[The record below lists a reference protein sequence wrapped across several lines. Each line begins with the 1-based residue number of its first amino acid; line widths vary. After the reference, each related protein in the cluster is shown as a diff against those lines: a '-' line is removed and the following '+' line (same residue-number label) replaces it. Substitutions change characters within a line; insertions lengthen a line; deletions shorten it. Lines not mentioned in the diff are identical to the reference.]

1 MTKETAP
8 TKNRNRSK
16 QRITPRALLEAK
28 RLSEPKIHPD
38 GRHVVF
44 VVTEADFDE
53 SRWVSHLWL
62 TEWPAPEEGMPE
74 GTEASESR
82 MVTDGTEDTDKATPP
97 RDASFVTERQEEGPE
112 SVSSVIQTEEKNEH
126 ARQLTFSYDGE
137 TRPRWSPD
145 GRYLAFLSARPD
157 ESEPPEEDEE
167 DEEDEPK
174 QQLWVLPA
182 EAGEARKITS
192 AKEGVLDYAWTPDGS
207 ALIYLAPE
215 PRPRPIESV
224 RKEERSRRKLD
235 PVVEQEDRLR
245 RQFWRVDVEERKPKL
260 LYTGDYGIDDF
271 ALSPDGERIGFVTN
285 YTGEWNDY
293 HKVDLWI
300 LNLADGKAFQLLE
313 RRGGKY
319 RLRWSPDGTQIA
331 FLSWLDP
338 QLSYSRE
345 SLFVADVPAIG
356 QEAGFPTAG
365 SCRLATPESFDYD
378 IFDYEWSRHDGAL
391 YVIAAVRTGSEIYR
405 LRDGEMTR
413 LELGDEAE
421 RHALDLDP
429 EGDCLA
435 YVQESATALEEIF
448 LRDEQGEVHQLTRLN
463 AEFGETYRLPGQE
476 VVRWK
481 SPDGLEVEGV
491 LTYPLDHAPGR
502 RAPLVVQ
509 IHGGPKG
516 RSTNTIQNYSHPMV
530 WATEGWAV
538 LRPNYRGSEG
548 YGHGFAIANRRDL
561 GGGDFADIM
570 AGVDA
575 LIDKG
580 LADPDQ
586 LGVMGGSYGGYMT
599 NWVVGHTDRFKAAV
613 SLFGI
618 FHLQT
623 DYSNSDLS
631 SWDNDYLGAY
641 YWEDPEIYRRLS
653 PGSYLENIQ
662 TPTLIIHGESD
673 NNTFISNSKEMYQ
686 ALRHRGVI
694 TQFVHYP
701 REGHGLREPNHK
713 LDEIRRCLAWMDR
726 YVRHGGQ
733 AQGLYRVGDRV
744 PGADGLLEMRVTRA
758 EIATFLG
765 RPKSEAKEAAALLE
779 VVITLHNVDTRQET
793 APITLEIADLRLTPR
808 EAEAASADPLR
819 PVGVPMDLPGGK
831 VLVEGE
837 RLRIV
842 QHPDADTRQL
852 AFACAA
858 VFEVPKAGGDYL
870 LRVADFPPVAVT
882 WSEGEEE
889 ESRTTDV

>member
-365 SCRLATPESFDYD
+365 SCRLATGACGGKSGLLPDRRHVRHEQALAGVGELRIEPGEKGDLRSVRRPAQPVLAAAPLQQLERLPVRQVQDPQIDFMIVVPFPGVVGDEADPLAIRRERKVVDAVITCIEQLRFALLDVHPPELAAEAVFLFHDRVQLAPAALLLAD
-378 IFDYEWSRHDGAL
+378 ALDGTWPRLRGQVDQGRAVRRPRIVEHALFGAGDLARLARLSRQDPELLLRLVLFVLLILFRRLAL
-391 YVIAAVRTGSEIYR
+391 IRAGGEEGEIAAVRRPSGAR
-405 LRDGEMTR
+405 L
-413 LELGDEAE
+413 A
-421 RHALDLDP
+421 
-429 EGDCLA
+429 
-435 YVQESATALEEIF
+435 
-448 LRDEQGEVHQLTRLN
+448 
-463 AEFGETYRLPGQE
+463 
-476 VVRWK
+476 VVR
-481 SPDGLEVEGV
+481 EG
-491 LTYPLDHAPGR
+491 
-502 RAPLVVQ
+502 
-509 IHGGPKG
+509 
-516 RSTNTIQNYSHPMV
+516 
-530 WATEGWAV
+530 E
-538 LRPNYRGSEG
+538 
-548 YGHGFAIANRRDL
+548 
-561 GGGDFADIM
+561 
-570 AGVDA
+570 
-575 LIDKG
+575 
-580 LADPDQ
+580 LA
-586 LGVMGGSYGGYMT
+586 
-599 NWVVGHTDRFKAAV
+599 R
-613 SLFGI
+613 
-618 FHLQT
+618 
-623 DYSNSDLS
+623 
-631 SWDNDYLGAY
+631 
-641 YWEDPEIYRRLS
+641 
-653 PGSYLENIQ
+653 
-662 TPTLIIHGESD
+662 
-673 NNTFISNSKEMYQ
+673 
-686 ALRHRGVI
+686 
-694 TQFVHYP
+694 
-701 REGHGLREPNHK
+701 
-713 LDEIRRCLAWMDR
+713 
-726 YVRHGGQ
+726 
-733 AQGLYRVGDRV
+733 
-744 PGADGLLEMRVTRA
+744 
-758 EIATFLG
+758 
-765 RPKSEAKEAAALLE
+765 
-779 VVITLHNVDTRQET
+779 
-793 APITLEIADLRLTPR
+793 
-808 EAEAASADPLR
+808 
-819 PVGVPMDLPGGK
+819 
-831 VLVEGE
+831 VLVFFLCLNHG
-837 RLRIV
+837 
-842 QHPDADTRQL
+842 
-852 AFACAA
+852 
-858 VFEVPKAGGDYL
+858 
-870 LRVADFPPVAVT
+870 
-882 WSEGEEE
+882 
-889 ESRTTDV
+889 